1 MAEVD
6 RLDTAERNAV
16 LDGLIN
22 RNSTPPRL
30 FDGRVLP
37 RADINRMLEAAVTA
51 PDHGLVR
58 PWRFHIVEG
67 DARNKLGELFA
78 KALLE
83 REPFAP
89 TSAIEKEKGRPLRAP
104 VIVAVG
110 AKVDS
115 SRAPKVPVVE
125 QVVAAA
131 AAMEHLVIAAQ
142 SMGYGAIVLTGR
154 NAHDPMVR
162 KAFDLE
168 GQDELLGFVY
178 LGCINEPM
186 PAKERPD
193 PAEFTSVWS

>member
-1 MAEVD
+1 M
-6 RLDTAERNAV
+6 
-16 LDGLIN
+16 DGLIN

-178 LGCINEPM
+178 LGCINEPT